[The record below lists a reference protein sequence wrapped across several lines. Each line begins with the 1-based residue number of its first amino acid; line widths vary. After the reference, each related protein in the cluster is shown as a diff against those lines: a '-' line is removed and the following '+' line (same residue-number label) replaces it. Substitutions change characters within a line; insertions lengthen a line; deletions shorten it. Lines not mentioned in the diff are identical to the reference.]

1 MTPPPDYGAPSA
13 VLDLAPVSLP
23 ARGAWR
29 PNWRR
34 LVGTAGPGLLIA
46 VGYIDPGNWA
56 TDLGGG
62 SRYGY
67 ALLLMVLI
75 ANVVAMVVQ
84 ALCVRLAIATGKSLA
99 EHCREAFPRPVVLT
113 LWASAELA
121 MVMTDLAELVG
132 GAIALKL
139 LFGVGLVP
147 GVLLTSAVTFAV
159 LLYGRDDWRWLR
171 RLVGGLVLVVAAS
184 FAILLW
190 LAEPV
195 WSEVAKGLL
204 PTVEL
209 VSDPAMLLLGIGIVG
224 ATVMPH
230 NLYLHSGLL
239 APAGRRLTIAAA
251 KRRAI
256 GENVRDS
263 NASLVLALVLN
274 GSILIA
280 AGAAFHSRGMTEIV
294 DLSQA
299 YELLN
304 PVLGCQIAALLFA
317 IGLLAAGQS
326 STITGTL
333 AGQMVMEGFLQ
344 LRLAPGLR
352 RLITRLA
359 ALGPALAYFAWAGES
374 DTSRL
379 LILSQVVLSL
389 QLPFAM
395 IPLLGFV
402 GRRRVMGEFVLGR
415 TAKLGAWALAL
426 LIVGL
431 NVVLICDTLS

>member
-1 MTPPPDYGAPSA
+1 
-13 VLDLAPVSLP
+13 
-23 ARGAWR
+23 
-29 PNWRR
+29 
-34 LVGTAGPGLLIA
+34 
-46 VGYIDPGNWA
+46 
-56 TDLGGG
+56 
-62 SRYGY
+62 
-67 ALLLMVLI
+67 
-75 ANVVAMVVQ
+75 
-84 ALCVRLAIATGKSLA
+84 
-99 EHCREAFPRPVVLT
+99 
-113 LWASAELA
+113 
-121 MVMTDLAELVG
+121 
-132 GAIALKL
+132 
-139 LFGVGLVP
+139 
-147 GVLLTSAVTFAV
+147 
-159 LLYGRDDWRWLR
+159 
-171 RLVGGLVLVVAAS
+171 
-184 FAILLW
+184 
-190 LAEPV
+190 
-195 WSEVAKGLL
+195 
-204 PTVEL
+204 
-209 VSDPAMLLLGIGIVG
+209 
-224 ATVMPH
+224 
-230 NLYLHSGLL
+230 
-239 APAGRRLTIAAA
+239 
-251 KRRAI
+251 
-256 GENVRDS
+256 
-263 NASLVLALVLN
+263 VLN

-317 IGLLAAGQS
+317 VGLLAAGQS